1 MNMRLRYTLNLIA
14 RVLTITSALFINEVT
29 AASFRA
35 STWNGINSTTDAF
48 LRDVTQRI
56 EKASHGDM
64 QFDVYS
70 GGTLLPAR
78 GSLEGLQWGMAHIGN
93 ITAAYIPAKMPVDFV
108 AVDVSFTADDQLALA
123 FAKTEVSFFNEQM
136 QREINDLDIVFATS
150 YATDVYY
157 FICGFDAKY
166 IDDLN
171 GKKVRITSDAQAAFM
186 GSIGAVPVTVPA
198 SEIYTGIQ
206 RSTLDCT
213 AGTALF
219 LTDFFKLHEVA
230 KSVYKLP
237 VGSSANGGFYMNQA
251 FWQQRSVEERELFMQ
266 AMAEA
271 TAVSMVDWAGR
282 IDQAWQTTRDSGI
295 PIYEAEAEAFQQLEV
310 FTEKFMGD
318 LAASSME
325 RRNIEDPTPLIKEL
339 QASIKKWKTLLATI
353 DKKDVNQVTALLNQE
368 IFNKLDL
375 TRYGVKPN

>member
-1 MNMRLRYTLNLIA
+1 MKTNFKVLIA
-14 RVLTITSALFINEVT
+14 SLLMATSLTQPLLCK
-29 AASFRA
+29 AATFRA

-48 LRDVTQRI
+48 LRDVSQRI
-56 EKASHGDM
+56 ETASAGKMH
-64 QFDVYS
+64 FDVYS

-78 GSLEGLQWGMAHIGN
+78 GSLEGLQWGMAHLGN
-93 ITAAYIPAKMPVDFV
+93 ITTAYIPAKMPVDFV

-136 QREINDLDIVFATS
+136 QREINDLNIVFATS

-157 FICGFDAKY
+157 FICGFDAQN
-166 IDDLN
+166 ITDFA
-171 GKKVRITSDAQAAFM
+171 GKKIRITSDAQAAFM
-186 GSIGAVPVTVPA
+186 DSIDAVPVTVPA

-237 VGSSANGGFYMNQA
+237 VGSSANGGFYMNQD
-251 FWQQRSVEERELFMQ
+251 FWQQRSIDERALIMQ

-271 TAVSMVDWAGR
+271 TAFSMVDWAGR

-295 PIYEAEAEAFQQLEV
+295 PIYEAEPKAFQKLDV
-310 FTEKFMGD
+310 FTDKFMGN
-318 LAASSME
+318 LAASSMK
-325 RRNIEDPTPLIKEL
+325 RRDIEDPTYLIEEL
-339 QASIKKWKTLLATI
+339 QASIKKWKSLLATI
-353 DKKDVNQVTALLNQE
+353 DKKDVNQVTELLNQE
-368 IFNKLDL
+368 IFSKLDL
-375 TRYGVKPN
+375 TRYGVKPH